1 MAIGRHTAHNPPI
14 PGKQG
19 GFASRMIEISKHAVS
34 DGAEGQRLESYIGL
48 VVLAAVTVVRVEG
61 ALAIQCSFARV

>member
-14 PGKQG
+14 PGKQE
-19 GFASRMIEISKHAVS
+19 GFASRMIEISKHAT
-34 DGAEGQRLESYIGL
+34 DGAEEQRLESYTSL
-48 VVLAAVTVVRVEG
+48 VVLAAVTVVGVEG

>member
-1 MAIGRHTAHNPPI
+1 
-14 PGKQG
+14 
-19 GFASRMIEISKHAVS
+19 MIEISKHAVS

-48 VVLAAVTVVRVEG
+48 MVLAAVTVVRVEG